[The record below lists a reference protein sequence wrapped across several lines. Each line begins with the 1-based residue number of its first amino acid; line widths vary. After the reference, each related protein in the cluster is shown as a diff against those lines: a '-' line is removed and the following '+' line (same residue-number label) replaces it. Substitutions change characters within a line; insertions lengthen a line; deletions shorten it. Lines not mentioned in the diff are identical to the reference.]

1 MEKLWHD
8 LRYAIRMLKRS
19 PGFAAVAIVTI
30 ALGIAANTAIFSVVK
45 AILIEPLAYKD
56 SDRLVVLNHYYAKVA
71 LDSSMSAPGY
81 AYYRDNNRV
90 FENMAAFTGGGINL
104 TGSGEPER
112 LNGGRVSASFFE
124 TLGVTPIIGRVF
136 TAGEDRPGNNLVVVL
151 SYGLWQ
157 SRFGGDP
164 GILGKTLQLN
174 SRAFTVIGITP
185 QWFRYG
191 REFNNEMQLYMPIAL
206 PPRQF
211 EDLNWTNDFLDVMAR
226 LKPGVTVAEASVDMD
241 RIVAGLKERL
251 AAAGQTYMGE
261 IPFRIK
267 VRSAKDEI
275 VGDVRPA
282 LLVLLTAVGF
292 VLLIACA
299 NVANLLLARAA
310 AREREAAIR
319 AAVGGGRYRILRQF
333 LTESLLLAFLGGSI
347 GLFLAFWVVDAILL
361 LTQQGNG
368 MFGAIPRFGDVQ
380 IDAGV
385 LAFTFVISIATGLV
399 FGVLPAL
406 RLSKCDLQETLKDGG
421 RAHAGRRSRFRD
433 ALIVAQIATALV
445 LLTGSGLMVQSFRGV
460 QHINPGFDPS
470 DLLVF
475 QVALPPLKFNQPDK
489 IRAFLDEAL
498 GNVRSVPGIRSAAV
512 AQNIPFA
519 DSDESGSF
527 FIEGRNVSRNNEI
540 LHSQRWFV
548 GEDYFQT
555 MRIPVRA
562 GRVFTAADTDGAPL
576 VTIIDENLAR
586 QFFPNEDPIGKRI
599 AYTFDNDQIWR
610 TIIGI
615 VGHVK
620 HRSLEREDRAQAYIP
635 ERQRPTTGLSFAAR
649 TTRTAGKPLQFA
661 GSVREA
667 IRRVDPNLPIFRVT
681 SMETMVA
688 NSQMQRRLATAL
700 MGIFAV
706 IAVVLASVGLYGV
719 MSYDVAQRKREIGI
733 RMAIGAFQLNVL
745 RMVIVEAMRLTV
757 TGLLLGVA
765 GALAL
770 TRLMSSVLFGVSATD
785 PVTFIAVSVL
795 LTVCAVAATFI
806 PARRATLID
815 PIVALRYE

>member
-8 LRYAIRMLKRS
+8 LRYSIRMLKRS
-19 PGFAAVAIVTI
+19 PGFAAVAIITL

-56 SDRLVVLNHYYAKVA
+56 SDRIVVLNHYYAKVA

-90 FENMAAFTGGGINL
+90 FENVAAFTGAGLNL

-112 LNGGRVSASFFE
+112 LNGGRVSASFFD
-124 TLGVTPIIGRVF
+124 TLGVTPVLGRVF
-136 TAGEDRPGNNLVVVL
+136 TADEDRPGNNLVVLL

-174 SRAFTVIGITP
+174 GRTFTVIGVMP

-191 REFNNEMQLYMPIAL
+191 REFNNEMQLYTPIAL

-211 EDLNWTNDFLDVMAR
+211 ADENWTNDFLDVFAR
-226 LKPGVTVAEASVDMD
+226 LRPGVTVEQARDDMD
-241 RIVAGLKERL
+241 RILAGLKERL

-267 VRSAKDEI
+267 VRSAKDLI
-275 VGDVRPA
+275 VGNVRPA

-319 AAVGGGRYRILRQF
+319 AAVGGGYYRILRQF

-347 GLFLAFWVVDAILL
+347 GLFLAFWVVDAIVL

-368 MFGAIPRFGDVQ
+368 MFGAIPRFGDVR

-385 LAFTFVISIATGLV
+385 LAFTFVISVATGLV
-399 FGVLPAL
+399 FGVLPAM

-421 RAHAGRRSRFRD
+421 RAHAGRRSRFHD
-433 ALIVAQIATALV
+433 ALIVSQIAIALV
-445 LLTGSGLMVQSFRGV
+445 LLIGSGLMVKSFQRV
-460 QHINPGFDPS
+460 QHTDPGFDPS
-470 DLLVF
+470 ELLVF
-475 QVALPPLKFNQPDK
+475 QVSLPPLKFNQPGK
-489 IRAFLDEAL
+489 IRVFLDEAF
-498 GNVRSVPGIRSAAV
+498 GNIRSVSGIRAATV

-527 FIEGRNVSRNNEI
+527 YIEGRQVSQSDEI

-562 GRVFTAADTDGAPL
+562 GRVFTAADTEGSPL

-586 QFFPNEDPIGKRI
+586 MFFPNEDPIGKRI

-610 TIIGI
+610 TIIGV

-635 ERQRPTTGLSFAAR
+635 ERQRPTTGLSFAV
-649 TTRTAGKPLQFA
+649 RTAGKPSQFA

-667 IRRVDPNLPIFRVT
+667 IRRVDPDLPIFRVT

-688 NSQMQRRLATAL
+688 NSQMQRRLATTL

-719 MSYDVAQRKREIGI
+719 MSYDVAQRTREIGI

-745 RMVIVEAMRLTV
+745 RMVLIEAMRLTIA
-757 TGLLLGVA
+757 GLLLGVA

-785 PVTFIAVSVL
+785 PVTFIAVSLL
-795 LTVCAVAATFI
+795 LTICALAATLI